1 MGWFRN
7 FSLVMRS
14 SVTTLREKF
23 ENPERM
29 INQLVI
35 DMEEEL
41 ERVRASVA
49 EAIADEIQLGRKAE
63 KTREETQQWMDRATK
78 SLKREDE
85 KSAKAALEQKGLAQ
99 QRADRLEEEHLKQK
113 EQTAKLQRSVRDLDD
128 KIRQARQKRS
138 LLLARLARADST
150 QKVNQALHQADSRS
164 AFAQFSRLEQKV
176 DRAEAMSEAY
186 DRLEDRDP
194 DAAELERQFEEQER
208 KQLLEKEFEELKS
221 RVDIE
226 SGT

>member
-49 EAIADEIQLGRKAE
+49 EAIADEIQ
-63 KTREETQQWMDRATK
+63 
-78 SLKREDE
+78 
-85 KSAKAALEQKGLAQ
+85 
-99 QRADRLEEEHLKQK
+99 
-113 EQTAKLQRSVRDLDD
+113 V
-128 KIRQARQKRS
+128 
-138 LLLARLARADST
+138 
-150 QKVNQALHQADSRS
+150 
-164 AFAQFSRLEQKV
+164 
-176 DRAEAMSEAY
+176 
-186 DRLEDRDP
+186 
-194 DAAELERQFEEQER
+194 
-208 KQLLEKEFEELKS
+208 
-221 RVDIE
+221 
-226 SGT
+226 